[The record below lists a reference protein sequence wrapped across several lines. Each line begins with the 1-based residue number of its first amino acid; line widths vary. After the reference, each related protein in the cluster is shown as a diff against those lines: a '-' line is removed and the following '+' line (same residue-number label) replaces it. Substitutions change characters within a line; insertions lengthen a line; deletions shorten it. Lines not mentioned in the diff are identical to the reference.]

1 MLKVNLLFIVKI
13 LVSTTSKVAP
23 SMFSADHSLQQRPA
37 NLMMFVEPL
46 AQPSNGSTVQGTPGL
61 QAIHSL
67 STCNSIECISPCLMF
82 GPSIKARSTV
92 MWGPELALRYHRLP
106 RTPIH
111 QWITKETLSQYWNDE
126 CEFMSIYSSAFQP
139 QVGGVVLLI
148 CKIFANSYMAAEKV
162 SQQILKVYFKG
173 NPLIVVYV
181 IYAPSNVANDSD
193 KAAFFNDLHKV
204 SKEQPHSIVIMH
216 DPDPRTTSRL
226 RSSNFSLL

>member
-1 MLKVNLLFIVKI
+1 MQF
-13 LVSTTSKVAP
+13 
-23 SMFSADHSLQQRPA
+23 SMF
-37 NLMMFVEPL
+37 NLRTLYQTGKLDQLLRGARNLPL
-46 AQPSNGSTVQGTPGL
+46 DIIGIQ
-61 QAIHSL
+61 
-67 STCNSIECISPCLMF
+67 E
-82 GPSIKARSTV
+82 
-92 MWGPELALRYHRLP
+92 
-106 RTPIH
+106 H

-162 SQQILKVYFKG
+162 SEQILKVYFKG
-173 NPLIVVYV
+173 NPLIVMFV